1 MAVVMAVLVFWCP
14 EVEMDKSDR
23 FALFVR
29 EMQEAAAAASFEEA
43 RHMVETVLNNV
54 EDRHSGVPFNPDN
67 WRFDGRMYPPQ
78 DDAEK
83 KSPVTSVRL
92 FRTRAHRV
100 WIAANGAIRITTA
113 GTADE
118 RVILDKPGKDGGL
131 CPAA

>member
-1 MAVVMAVLVFWCP
+1 
-14 EVEMDKSDR
+14 MDKSDR

-29 EMQEAAAAASFEEA
+29 GMQEAAAAASFEEA
-43 RHMVETVLNNV
+43 TQLVETVLNNV

-83 KSPVTSVRL
+83 KSPIAGVRQ
-92 FRTRAHRV
+92 FRARGHRI

-118 RVILDKPGKDGGL
+118 RVISDKPGKDGGF